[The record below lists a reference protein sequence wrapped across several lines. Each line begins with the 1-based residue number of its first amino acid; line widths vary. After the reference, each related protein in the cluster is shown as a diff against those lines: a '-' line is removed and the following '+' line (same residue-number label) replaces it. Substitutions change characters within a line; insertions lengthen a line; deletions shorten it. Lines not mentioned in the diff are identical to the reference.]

1 MRKIVKPA
9 LALCLHSATLCGM
22 DPETTLGEAEYLMT
36 LPRSRSNTS
45 EIREMLSHYWHWR
58 GRGGFEPDNGD
69 ARAKAIAEKLGG

>member
-1 MRKIVKPA
+1 
-9 LALCLHSATLCGM
+9 M

-58 GRGGFEPDNGD
+58 VRGGFEPRNG
-69 ARAKAIAEKLGG
+69 RAKAIAERLGG